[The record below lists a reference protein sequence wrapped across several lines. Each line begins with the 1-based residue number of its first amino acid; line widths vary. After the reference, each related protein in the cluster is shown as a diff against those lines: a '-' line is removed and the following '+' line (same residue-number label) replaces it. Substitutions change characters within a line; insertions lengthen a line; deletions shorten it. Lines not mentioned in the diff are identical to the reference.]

1 MITPRRRGRPT
12 AAPLLLLLL
21 AALAIGACG
30 SPPATPTATP
40 PAASTIPP
48 DRPASPV
55 KISIVSPQPNQVI
68 HGTTV
73 HVVVAIQGGEIVQAT
88 SQNVVPTQG
97 HVHLYLDG
105 KLIYMA
111 YTLQQDITIDTSGQH
126 TLSAEFVASDHF
138 PFSPRD
144 RTETMYFTVQP

>member
-1 MITPRRRGRPT
+1 MRLRVRLT
-12 AAPLLLLLL
+12 ALLPLAALLL
-21 AALAIGACG
+21 AGCG
-30 SPPATPTATP
+30 SPTATP
-40 PAASTIPP
+40 SPTPPPAAATLPA
-48 DRPASPV
+48 DRPSSPV
-55 KISIVSPQPNQVI
+55 KIALVAPQPDQVV

-73 HVVVAIQGGEIVQAT
+73 HVVVSIQGGEIVQTT

-111 YTLQQDITIDTSGQH
+111 YALQQDVTVDKPGQH

-144 RTETMYFTVQP
+144 QTATIYFTIAP